1 MKPYTIIVYSE
12 RNEIKVFVDDI
23 GTINDVKMI
32 EQDGEVY
39 INMID
44 LSKIFSLEKAADDS
58 LSIYTYRGIK

>member
-1 MKPYTIIVYSE
+1 MKPYTIIVYSD
-12 RNEIKVFVDDI
+12 RKEIKVFIDDI

-39 INMID
+39 TNMND
-44 LSKIFSLEKAADDS
+44 LSKVFSLEKADDDS